1 MRDRKGATA
10 SATWTDPWDAA
21 RTAPRLRIA
30 EPRPFRAI
38 FRTLAPYRRR
48 AVLVTALIVFAAVL
62 NLAPPLFV
70 KRIVDTAI
78 PERRVGML
86 VALCAAMVI
95 GPLLAGLLQLAERY
109 LASSVAEGVVLDL
122 RVGLFSHLQRQS
134 VRFFSDAP
142 PGELLSRSL
151 SDIQGIGGA
160 LSGTLVKALESSVV
174 FLSSVCLVLFLDW
187 RLGLIAIALLP
198 TFIIP
203 TRRVGARRK
212 AVKRRTQRVMAELT
226 GVLAESLSVSGALVL
241 KLFGGEQRHTARV
254 SDKGRQLR
262 ALSLQQTLLGRWF
275 QLALGLFESAG
286 PAVIFLAG
294 GFLIIHGR
302 LKLGTVIA
310 FVTVLK
316 RLYGSLSQLAGV
328 HVDVVTSCAYFDR
341 VFDVLDRTP
350 DVQSRPGAKVV
361 QNPPGELIFRGVCFD
376 YSSAPCLRDLELTI
390 PPGRTVAIVGPSGSG
405 KSTLVAL
412 IPRLYDPTVG
422 QILLDGHDLRDL
434 DLESLRAHIAVV
446 TQDTFL
452 FQGTIQENLA
462 LGRDAASF
470 DEIVKAARA
479 AGIHEMIERLPDGYA
494 TVVGDRGHRL
504 SGGERQRI
512 SIARA
517 VLKNPRILILD
528 EATSALDARTEAQIQ
543 EALRPLMRG
552 RTTFVV
558 AHRLSTIRDADLIVV
573 LDHGRIVDAGSHAEL
588 LGRAGLY
595 ARLWAH
601 QSGIVETGG
610 PGPTAPTADPTRAV
624 TGGGG
629 GGGAWPGR
637 SSRTARS
644 PASASC
650 RRRAR
655 GSS

>member
-1 MRDRKGATA
+1 MRHREGASPFATA
-10 SATWTDPWDAA
+10 TDPWDAA
-21 RTAPRLRIA
+21 RTAPRLRA
-30 EPRPFRAI
+30 GAPRPFRASV
-38 FRTLAPYRRR
+38 RTLGPYRRR
-48 AVLVTALIVFAAVL
+48 AGLVAALIVFAAVL

-78 PERRVGML
+78 PERRVGLL
-86 VALCAAMVI
+86 VLLCGAMVI

-122 RVGLFSHLQRQS
+122 RVRLFAHLQRQS
-134 VRFFSDAP
+134 VRFFSDTP

-174 FLSSVCLVLFLDW
+174 FLSSAGLVLFLDW
-187 RLGLIAIALLP
+187 RLGLVAMALLP

-212 AVKRRTQRVMAELT
+212 AVKRRSQRVMAELT
-226 GVLAESLSVSGALVL
+226 GVLAESLSVSGSLVL

-254 SDKGRQLR
+254 GDKGRQLQV
-262 ALSLQQTLLGRWF
+262 LSLQQTLLGRWF

-302 LKLGTVIA
+302 LKLGTVVA

-341 VFDVLDRTP
+341 VFEVLDRTP
-350 DVQSRPGAKVV
+350 DVQSRPGATVLHDP
-361 QNPPGELIFRGVCFD
+361 QGELIFRRVCFD
-376 YSSAPCLRDLELTI
+376 YGSAQCLHDLELRI
-390 PPGRTVAIVGPSGSG
+390 PPGQTVAIVGQSGSG

-412 IPRLYDPTVG
+412 IPRLYDPTAG
-422 QILLDGHDLRDL
+422 QIMLDGRDLRDL

-452 FQGTIQENLA
+452 FQGTIKENLS
-462 LGRDAASF
+462 LGRDGASF
-470 DEIVKAARA
+470 DEIVNAARA
-479 AGIHEMIERLPDGYA
+479 AGIDEMIRRLPDGYA

-512 SIARA
+512 AIARA

-528 EATSALDARTEAQIQ
+528 EATSALDARTETQIQ
-543 EALRPLMRG
+543 GALRPLMRG

-558 AHRLSTIRDADLIVV
+558 AHRLSTVRHADLILVMES
-573 LDHGRIVDAGSHAEL
+573 GRIVDAGSHAEL
-588 LGRAGLY
+588 LVRTGLY
-595 ARLWAH
+595 AHLWAH
-601 QSGIVETGG
+601 QNGSLD
-610 PGPTAPTADPTRAV
+610 APAAPRSV
-624 TGGGG
+624 
-629 GGGAWPGR
+629 GAAIH
-637 SSRTARS
+637 THK
-644 PASASC
+644 ASA
-650 RRRAR
+650 
-655 GSS
+655 